1 MAGVYPDRIF
11 ERLTASMNAGLS
23 IRVDAVGKSAALECG
38 THVIFEI
45 SIEPQSKRIEKISYR
60 TNGCGFMI
68 AAADVLAVEFE
79 GRMLTELN
87 VLINEPR
94 QPTFDVLGEFPSCRS
109 HCSNAVF
116 EALKDAFADFRR
128 RRIEEF
134 AGEKAL
140 ICTCFGVTE
149 ETIEAAISKHSA
161 ATIAEVG
168 EICNAG
174 TGCGS
179 CQMMIREMIEST
191 RASS

>member
-1 MAGVYPDRIF
+1 MASVYPDRIF
-11 ERLTASMNAGLS
+11 GKSKSSKNAGTMVS
-23 IRVDAVGKSAALECG
+23 ADAAGKSAALECG
-38 THVIFEI
+38 TYVIFAM
-45 SIEPQSKRIEKISYR
+45 SIELQSKRIEKISYR

-68 AAADVLAVEFE
+68 AAADVLAVGIE

-87 VLINEPR
+87 ALINETR
-94 QPTFDVLGEFPSCRS
+94 QLAYDALGEFPSSRS
-109 HCSNAVF
+109 HCANAVF

-149 ETIEAAISKHSA
+149 EVIEAVISKHPA
-161 ATIAEVG
+161 ATVADIG

-179 CQMMIREMIEST
+179 CQMMIQEMIEST
-191 RASS
+191 RVNS

>member
-1 MAGVYPDRIF
+1 MASVYPDRIF
-11 ERLTASMNAGLS
+11 ERFTASKNAGLA
-23 IRVDAVGKSAALECG
+23 IRVDAMGKSAALECG
-38 THVIFEI
+38 TYVIFEI
-45 SIEPQSKRIEKISYR
+45 SIESDSKRIEKIAYR

-79 GRMLTELN
+79 GSLLTELN
-87 VLINEPR
+87 ALVNEPR
-94 QPTFDVLGEFPSCRS
+94 QLTFHALGEFPLSRS
-109 HCSNAVF
+109 HCANAVF
-116 EALKDAFADFRR
+116 EALKKAFADFRR

-149 ETIEAAISKHSA
+149 EMIENVIGKHPK
-161 ATIAEVG
+161 ATVADIG

-179 CQMMIREMIEST
+179 CQMMIQEMIEST
-191 RASS
+191 RMNS